1 MIFGFNTDI
10 KVNDTVYHVQS
21 EARTA
26 EKLLQ
31 TQVFVK
37 GYCIGKRAASYANEE
52 ASGQTEESRHEL
64 LRSQHRNIVQ
74 AIREGHLDT
83 VIESGSQKVAMA
95 NPPAMAA
102 ATGVAAAPATKEP
115 AEDSTPSSA
124 PPTVAATAG
133 KLELKFLGS
142 DRPTEHALHIRFSV
156 SMAGVAAEGATLQAQ
171 IVADNRASATFS
183 GTGSVEAQTG
193 PEGLVELSLP
203 LPPNPQGEASLV
215 VQVHHAGTTA
225 SKKFRIKTKAD

>member
-10 KVNDTVYHVQS
+10 KVDDTVYHVQS

-64 LRSQHRNIVQ
+64 LRAQHRNIVQ

-83 VIESGSQKVAMA
+83 VIEAGSQKVAKV
-95 NPPAMAA
+95 NPSAA
-102 ATGVAAAPATKEP
+102 AVSTAPEAAPTPEPLPAPTQEQVPAAAA
-115 AEDSTPSSA
+115 
-124 PPTVAATAG
+124 

-142 DRPTEHALHIRFSV
+142 ARPTEHALQIRF
-156 SMAGVAAEGATLQAQ
+156 GVASGGEVVAGANLQAQ
-171 IVADNRASATFS
+171 IMADNKASETFS
-183 GTGSVEAQTG
+183 GNGAVTGTTGSDGVA
-193 PEGLVELSLP
+193 ELSLP

-215 VQVHHAGTTA
+215 VRVDHAGNAT
-225 SKKFRIKTKAD
+225 SKRFRIKTQA